1 MPKNPRSPKYL
12 REFVLSQCLGCE
24 QKIEVHS
31 REWTKN
37 ELGPMPGFAD
47 ARMKE
52 YAPAAAAHYKQI
64 RKTVCDL
71 VEQKK
76 VMIPREGFVCA
87 IIEPQED

>member
-1 MPKNPRSPKYL
+1 MPKDPRTPKYL

-24 QKIEVHS
+24 QKIEVIA
-31 REWTKN
+31 REWTKK

-47 ARMKE
+47 PKMKE

-64 RKTVCDL
+64 RKAVWDL

-76 VMIPREGFVCA
+76 VMIPREGFFCA
-87 IIEPQED
+87 IIEPKED

>member
-1 MPKNPRSPKYL
+1 MPKDPRTPKYL

-24 QKIEVHS
+24 QKIEVIA
-31 REWTKN
+31 REWTKK

-47 ARMKE
+47 AKMKE
-52 YAPAAAAHYKQI
+52 YAPAAATHYKQI
-64 RKTVCDL
+64 WKAVLDL

-87 IIEPQED
+87 IIEPKED